1 MSFQSPSPRRMEAS
15 PGRWAGGVAMVLGP
29 LLMLTG
35 ALVRVCFVFFFP
47 LNSPRTSGIR
57 G

>member
-1 MSFQSPSPRRMEAS
+1 MEAS